1 VQDVQ
6 NVADDLISLTA
17 ASRLL
22 PSHPNPATLWRWRT
36 KGIRGIRLQTVLV
49 GGRRFVTRKAIEEFI
64 QRLTEA
70 AEQRATDIR
79 QERSQATIVDL
90 KSAGLL

>member
-1 VQDVQ
+1 VK
-6 NVADDLISLTA
+6 NTAIEELMSISE

-22 PSHPNPATLWRWRT
+22 PNNPGPETIWRWRT
-36 KGIRGIRLQTVLV
+36 KGIRGIRLQTVLI

-64 QRLTEA
+64 ERLTEA
-70 AEQRATDIR
+70 AEQRSTEQR
-79 QERSQATIVDL
+79 QERSEATIVNL

>member
-1 VQDVQ
+1 MK
-6 NVADDLISLTA
+6 NTAIEELMSISE

-22 PSHPNPATLWRWRT
+22 PNNPGAETIWCWRT
-36 KGIRGIRLQTVLV
+36 KGIRGVRLETALV
-49 GGRRFVTRKAIEEFI
+49 GGRRYVTRKAIEEFI

-70 AEQRATDIR
+70 AEQRSTDQR
-79 QERSQATIVDL
+79 QERSQATIVNL